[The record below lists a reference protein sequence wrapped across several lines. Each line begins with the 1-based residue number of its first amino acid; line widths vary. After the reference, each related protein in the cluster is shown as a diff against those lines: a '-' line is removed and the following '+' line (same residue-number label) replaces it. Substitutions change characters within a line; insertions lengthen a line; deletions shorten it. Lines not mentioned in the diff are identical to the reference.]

1 MFLKMVLVTAICLS
15 VLSLWRITSNFNQ
28 KLYIVEII
36 TLIAQFWLN
45 ICFTEL
51 IQTYHERH
59 Y

>member
-1 MFLKMVLVTAICLS
+1 MVLVTAICLS
-15 VLSLWRITSNFNQ
+15 VLSLRRITSNLNQ

-36 TLIAQFWLN
+36 TLIAQFWLS